1 MEVKG
6 TVKLKLQLE
15 SGVSKSGKT
24 WKKQTVVID
33 TGGEFNN
40 EIAVSAFGDEK
51 LASLNKLEVGMEVK
65 ILCNVYSREYKGRYF
80 HNIDGY
86 HFAIMG
92 SKEKT
97 WATTEDMPT
106 KEECRSMYDTPE
118 DLPF

>member
-6 TVKLKLQLE
+6 TVKLKLDLE
-15 SGVSKSGKT
+15 SGVSKSEKV

-51 LASLNKLEVGMEVK
+51 LKSLDKLEVGMEVK
-65 ILCNVYSREYKGRYF
+65 ILCNVYSREYNGRYF

-92 SKEKT
+92 SEVV
-97 WATTEDMPT
+97 APVQSD
-106 KEECRSMYDTPE
+106 

>member
-6 TVKLKLQLE
+6 KVKSKLQLE
-15 SGVSKSGKT
+15 SGVSKAGKT

-40 EIAVSAFGDEK
+40 EIAVNAFGEK
-51 LASLNKLEVGMEVK
+51 LDSLNKLEVGMEVK
-65 ILCNVYSREYKGRYF
+65 ILCNVYSREYNGRYF

-92 SKEKT
+92 SEVV
-97 WATTEDMPT
+97 ADSLED
-106 KEECRSMYDTPE
+106 S
-118 DLPF
+118 PF

>member
-6 TVKLKLQLE
+6 TVKSKLDLE
-15 SGVSKSGKT
+15 SGVAKSGKT

-40 EIAVSAFGDEK
+40 EIAVSAFGEK
-51 LASLNKLEVGMEVK
+51 LESMDKLEVGMEVK
-65 ILCNVYSREYKGRYF
+65 ILCNVYSREYNGRYF

-92 SKEKT
+92 SEVV
-97 WATTEDMPT
+97 ADSLED
-106 KEECRSMYDTPE
+106 S
-118 DLPF
+118 PF

>member
-6 TVKLKLQLE
+6 TVKLKLDLE

-51 LASLNKLEVGMEVK
+51 LDSLNKLEVGMEVK
-65 ILCNVYSREYKGRYF
+65 ILCNVYSREYNGRYF

-86 HFAIMG
+86 HFAQVNQTPPEG
-92 SKEKT
+92 LNGHFQG
-97 WATTEDMPT
+97 TTPD
-106 KEECRSMYDTPE
+106 

>member
-1 MEVKG
+1 MEVTG
-6 TVKLKLQLE
+6 TVKLKLAVE
-15 SGVSKSGKT
+15 SGISKSEKV

-33 TGGEFNN
+33 TGGDFNN

-51 LASLNKLEVGMEVK
+51 LESLNKLEVGMKVK
-65 ILCNVYSREYKGRYF
+65 ILCNVYSREYNGRYF

-92 SKEKT
+92 SEVV
-97 WATTEDMPT
+97 APVLSD
-106 KEECRSMYDTPE
+106 

>member
-40 EIAVSAFGDEK
+40 EIAVSAFGDK
-51 LASLNKLEVGMEVK
+51 IAPMDKLEVGMEVK
-65 ILCNVYSREYKGRYF
+65 ILCNVYSREYNGRYF

-86 HFAIMG
+86 HFTQNFISGA
-92 SKEKT
+92 SVEYS
-97 WATTEDMPT
+97 TTPPSIDEDI
-106 KEECRSMYDTPE
+106 
-118 DLPF
+118 PF

>member
-6 TVKLKLQLE
+6 KVKSKLQLE
-15 SGVSKSGKT
+15 SGVSKAGKT

-40 EIAVSAFGDEK
+40 EIAVSAFGEK
-51 LASLNKLEVGMEVK
+51 LDSLDKLEVGMEVK
-65 ILCNVYSREYKGRYF
+65 ILCNVYSREYNGRYF

-86 HFAIMG
+86 HFVQVNQ
-92 SKEKT
+92 T
-97 WATTEDMPT
+97 PTEDLDGHFKGT
-106 KEECRSMYDTPE
+106 TPE

>member
-6 TVKLKLQLE
+6 TVKIKLDLE

-40 EIAVSAFGDEK
+40 EIAVSAFGEK
-51 LASLNKLEVGMEVK
+51 LESMDKLKVGMEVK
-65 ILCNVYSREYKGRYF
+65 ILCNVYSREYNGRYF

-86 HFAIMG
+86 HITIMG
-92 SKEKT
+92 SEARFEMASGNILDNK
-97 WATTEDMPT
+97 
-106 KEECRSMYDTPE
+106 DTMMNG
-118 DLPF
+118 DNDSPF